1 MFTAGRIL
9 RRREGVATIAGD
21 LVSEAAG
28 RERRKF
34 RCYVPFV
41 RHSAL
46 ATLAGFV
53 VMATGVGFCIAGF
66 YMVHQNQ
73 HHHQQQEQHPQ
84 PQNESDNN
92 TEVFT
97 VDSSYSSYILIS
109 TFFAC

>member
-1 MFTAGRIL
+1 VTA
-9 RRREGVATIAGD
+9 VAGD
-21 LVSEAAG
+21 LWASEAAG

-53 VMATGVGFCIAGF
+53 VMATGIGFCIAGF
-66 YMVHQNQ
+66 YIVHQTQ
-73 HHHQQQEQHPQ
+73 HDQPQTQHQQ

-97 VDSSYSSYILIS
+97 IDASYIFWFQHFFLLIDLS
-109 TFFAC
+109 I